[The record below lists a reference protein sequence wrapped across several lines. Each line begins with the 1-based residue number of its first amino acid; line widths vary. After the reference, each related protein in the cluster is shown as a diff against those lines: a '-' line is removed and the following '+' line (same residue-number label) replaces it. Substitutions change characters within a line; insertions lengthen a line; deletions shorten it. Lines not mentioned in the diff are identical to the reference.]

1 MEMKCRDV
9 EQGGGVATFIREG
22 LSYIREATPLDIE
35 GIVVKIQINKKSI
48 NISNIYLKPKPDPD
62 LNSLKEIFSKPS
74 TILCGDMNAKNTLWG
89 SDRNDARGNIIA
101 DLIDEYD
108 LTVLNTGEGT
118 FIKQDG
124 TLSHLDIGVAS
135 SNLAAKCRWEVLD
148 SCWNSDHLPTQIT
161 YGEAPDIEDGHFKK
175 WNFRKADWGNF
186 SSQVSEKINEKL
198 LLPSIQE
205 SCKLI
210 STEIEKLAEN
220 NIPQTNPINNTKRM
234 VPFWNEDCNAAVKNK
249 EKLRK
254 KMHDSKTLPDGNL
267 YRKAKAKTQ
276 YIIKNSKKEHWQ
288 DYCNTLNDKTK
299 LGAVWKMSKK
309 MAGIKSTTKIANIR
323 EGNSIQIK
331 NVDKANALARAFA
344 ANSSDKNYTAEFKI
358 NRSRL
363 KDDNSKIET
372 PETRKGQP
380 ADNQEN
386 NTLLAVNEKFSIDE
400 LESAI
405 AQCKNGTAPGED
417 MITYEML
424 KHFPPSSLVIILE
437 LYNRIWETG
446 ILPQNW
452 KHSIVLPFV
461 KPGKD
466 PSSPDSYRP
475 IALTSALCKIMER
488 MITNR
493 LNWFMESNKLF
504 NPMQTGFRKNKS
516 TLDHIMRLQSEV
528 QNSINHGQYTAG
540 VFLDFSKAY
549 DMLWKDGL
557 MHKLAQLKVSGN
569 MYNFIDNFLSDRTF
583 QVKVGNCL
591 SETLKLE
598 NGTPQGS
605 VISPILFLIM
615 INDFPETS
623 NNVKNAIF
631 ADDSSIWKSGRD
643 LSKIASALQIELNK
657 IQEWCDQWGFILSKE
672 KTIAVI
678 FARKRIEHIPIL
690 KLGDKTIE
698 WKKEVKFLGV
708 IFDTRLT
715 WVQHIDYIVE
725 RCKKRLNF
733 MRSVSGIAWGANK
746 ESLLIIYKALI
757 RSVIDYGCSAYNT
770 ASDNVKYKLD
780 KIQAQALRISCG
792 AMKCTAVAALQV
804 ECGEMPLRLR
814 REGLQ
819 YKYGIKIKNT
829 KDHPSVEILK
839 QNVKIKRNK
848 TSFAKETVK
857 YLNQIPPTVGPQI
870 GLTPPWHH
878 KPIKPVFELHSK
890 VSRTMAPAIIKQL
903 ALELLAKYQD
913 YIKVYTDGSKDP
925 RGIVGAAYCI
935 ASLNI
940 TRNFRLSDDVSV
952 YTAEMVAIRE
962 ALRFILNHKIIK
974 AIVATDSL
982 SVLQSLQSG
991 VSHSRPT
998 LLEELRLTIDQIQ
1011 TMGGDLI
1018 FIWVP
1023 AHCGING
1030 NEHADLLA
1038 KRALSNKKI
1047 DKPIDLELK
1056 EAFIVVDNHITEK
1069 WQKEWEE
1076 GKTGRA
1082 LFEIEPAVS
1091 HRIKYTHKS
1100 RAQESMITRMRL
1112 GKCYLNS
1119 YLHKISVRPDGLC
1132 DHCNEIETIEHFILK
1147 CKANKELTNEIVSS
1161 CKTLK
1166 LIANVANVLSNKP
1179 LSNYL
1184 YSFIKA
1190 QKRRV

>member
-1 MEMKCRDV
+1 M
-9 EQGGGVATFIREG
+9 
-22 LSYIREATPLDIE
+22 
-35 GIVVKIQINKKSI
+35 
-48 NISNIYLKPKPDPD
+48 
-62 LNSLKEIFSKPS
+62 
-74 TILCGDMNAKNTLWG
+74 
-89 SDRNDARGNIIA
+89 
-101 DLIDEYD
+101 
-108 LTVLNTGEGT
+108 LNTGEGT

-135 SNLAAKCRWEVLD
+135 NSLAVKCRWEVLD
-148 SCWNSDHLPTQIT
+148 CCWNSDHLPTQIT
-161 YGEAPDIEDGHFKK
+161 FAEAPDIEDSQFKK
-175 WNFRKADWGNF
+175 WNFRKADWESF
-186 SSQVSEKINEKL
+186 TQQAKEEITEKL
-198 LLPSIQE
+198 LVPSIQE

-210 STEIEKLAEN
+210 SSSIEKLAEN
-220 NIPQTNPINNTKRM
+220 SIPKTKPVNNSKRM
-234 VPFWNEDCNAAVKNK
+234 VPFWNEDCDVAVQNK
-249 EKLRK
+249 EKSRK
-254 KMHDSKTLPDGNL
+254 KMHDSKTLSDGNL

-276 YIIKNSKKEHWQ
+276 YIVKNSKREHWQ

-299 LGAVWKMSKK
+299 LGAVWRMSKK
-309 MAGIKSTTKIANIR
+309 MAGIKSTTQIANIK
-323 EGNSIQIK
+323 EGQNIQIK
-331 NVDKANALARAFA
+331 NEDKANALARAFA
-344 ANSSDKNYTAEFKI
+344 SNSSDKNYTAEFNA
-358 NRSRL
+358 NRSKL
-363 KDDNSKIET
+363 EDDQRRGAAPKTGSD
-372 PETRKGQP
+372 QP
-380 ADNQEN
+380 ADNLVN
-386 NTLLAVNEKFSIDE
+386 STLQAVNEKFSIDE
-400 LESAI
+400 LQSAI

-424 KHFPPSSLVIILE
+424 KHFPPTSLEIILE

-446 ILPQNW
+446 LLPKEW

-557 MHKLAQLKVSGN
+557 MRKLAKLKISGN
-569 MYNFIDNFLSDRTF
+569 IYNFIENFLSDRTF

-615 INDFPETS
+615 INDFPEPC

-643 LSKIASALQIELNK
+643 LFKIVEALQIELNK

-678 FARKRIEHIPIL
+678 FTRKRIDYIPAL
-690 KLGDKTIE
+690 KLCDKTIE

-708 IFDTRLT
+708 IFDSRLT
-715 WVQHIDYIVE
+715 WVAHMDYIVE

-770 ASDNVKYKLD
+770 ASDNVKAKLD
-780 KIQAQALRISCG
+780 KIQAQALRICCG
-792 AMKCTAVAALQV
+792 AMKCTAVSALQI
-804 ECGEMPLRLR
+804 ECGEMALRLR

-819 YKYGIKIKNT
+819 YKYGIKIKST
-829 KDHPSVEILK
+829 MDHPSADILR

-857 YLNQIPPTVGPQI
+857 YLNQMPPTVGPRP
-870 GLTPPWHH
+870 GMTPPWHH
-878 KPIKPVFELHSK
+878 KPINPVLELHNK
-890 VSRTMAPAIIKQL
+890 VSRVTAPVTVKQL
-903 ALELLAKYQD
+903 ALELLARYPD
-913 YIKVYTDGSKDP
+913 FIKVFTDGSKDS
-925 RGIVGAAYCI
+925 RGIVGSAYCI
-935 ASLNI
+935 ASLSI
-940 TRNFRLSDDVSV
+940 KRSFRLSDNVSV

-998 LLEELRLTIDQIQ
+998 LLQELRVTIDQIAKA
-1011 TMGGDLI
+1011 GGELI

-1030 NEHADLLA
+1030 NEQADQLA
-1038 KRALSNKKI
+1038 KLALNNKKVDKEI
-1047 DKPIDLELK
+1047 DFELK
-1056 EAFIVVDNHITEK
+1056 EANISVDTFITEK
-1069 WQKEWEE
+1069 WQKEWVAA
-1076 GKTGRA
+1076 KTGRS
-1082 LFEIEPAVS
+1082 LFEIEPVVT
-1091 HRIKYTHKS
+1091 HRVKYTHKS
-1100 RAQESMITRMRL
+1100 RVQESTITRMRL

-1119 YLHKISVRPDGLC
+1119 YLHKIAVHPDGLC
-1132 DHCNEIETIEHFILK
+1132 EHCSEPETIEHYIFK
-1147 CKANKELTNEIVSS
+1147 CRANKELTDEIVSR

-1166 LIANVANVLSNKP
+1166 LVASTSNVLANKQ
-1179 LSNYL
+1179 LSNHL
-1184 YSFIKA
+1184 YSFIKL
-1190 QKRRV
+1190 QKRRI